1 MHLID
6 SLCDGWTT
14 GKDYLQL
21 RFELVFSYAS
31 SFSSDASCKDLEGS
45 TEFCQAYSG
54 PVDREAFPDLLPR
67 EGKDFLIC
75 SQRKDF
81 LRSREISWASGVD
94 LSIPPSF

>member
-67 EGKDFLIC
+67 EGFPDLFP
-75 SQRKDF
+75 
-81 LRSREISWASGVD
+81 REGFSPVSGNLLGIGD
-94 LSIPPSF
+94 